1 MSQFQTFSEQ
11 QAVELQK
18 FVDAFAGA
26 NPVIALGDF
35 NCGPD
40 TDTFDPVDACN
51 CSFSKLLNVI
61 SRN

>member
-26 NPVIALGDF
+26 DPVIALGDF
-35 NCGPD
+35 NCGPG
-40 TDTFDPVDACN
+40 
-51 CSFSKLLNVI
+51 NVI
-61 SRN
+61 LDAIDQCNS